1 MLSCRQVPL
10 QRIPVARSTRII
22 QGTYK
27 ERMEQTWSIQLTPH
41 REHKDHTRSPWS
53 AWSRHGEYKEHTT
66 NKEHK
71 ERRTGSTRNIQGA
84 HGAHGADMENI
95 RSILLTRNTRN
106 AARSIHKDGVRRG
119 FETNADC
126 YSMTRG
132 NLEIK
137 NLGPGGEGWGP
148 AFPFVS
154 LYGAP
159 VMKFLQ
165 DTRLHSTAPYP
176 FITCTVY
183 IDSVQ
188 TSFRVYL
195 SYVRS
200 SSRDPCYRARRGGV
214 GDDGG
219 IQPEH
224 RGERKDALDTAVA

>member
-1 MLSCRQVPL
+1 MW
-10 QRIPVARSTRII
+10 QRAREHAELPTSSSAADP
-22 QGTYK
+22 GG
-27 ERMEQTWSIQLTPH
+27 E
-41 REHKDHTRSPWS
+41 EHKDHTRNIQG
-53 AWSRHGEYKEHTT
+53 AHGADMEHTT

-195 SYVRS
+195 SCVRS

-224 RGERKDALDTAVA
+224 RRAQWRAAPAGNAKTHSTPPSRNDDGVEHK

>member
-1 MLSCRQVPL
+1 
-10 QRIPVARSTRII
+10 
-22 QGTYK
+22 
-27 ERMEQTWSIQLTPH
+27 
-41 REHKDHTRSPWS
+41 
-53 AWSRHGEYKEHTT
+53 
-66 NKEHK
+66 
-71 ERRTGSTRNIQGA
+71 
-84 HGAHGADMENI
+84 MENI
-95 RSILLTRNTRN
+95 RSIQLTRNTRN

-200 SSRDPCYRARRGGV
+200 SSRDPCYCARRGGV

-224 RGERKDALDTAVA
+224 RRAQWRGTQRRTRHRRRVTTTVSSTSSVTTTVSSTP